1 MFLSTRRVL
10 STFRMF
16 SSAASDEV
24 LFEVK
29 NNVGI
34 ITLNR
39 SKVLNS
45 LNEPMVSAIYSKLKE
60 WENERSFVIVKGAG
74 EKAFCA
80 GGDVVSA
87 TRNTSEGIEFFR
99 KEYTM
104 DYLIGMYKKPFI
116 SLCDGITMGGG
127 VGISVHGPYRIATE
141 KTLFAMPETA
151 IGLFPD
157 VGGSYFLPRLQGKLG
172 LFLGLTGFRLKG
184 IDVVKAGVATH
195 FIPSE
200 NVTDLFNK
208 LVNSDADSIE
218 DILNK
223 TTVDISGKDFTL
235 SPYLDLINSCFGGES
250 IEQIQVL
257 LQNEGSQWS
266 KNTLELLSKVSPASL
281 KITKREIDLG
291 ASQNLRSCF
300 ITEFR
305 LARAALKKTIS
316 PDFYEGVRALLVD
329 KDKNPK
335 WSPASLQDIS
345 DSDVEKCFAPLPS
358 GEELDI

>member
-1 MFLSTRRVL
+1 MVLFCTFNTLQMFEILIIFLTLQLDIPIMFLSTRRFVPV
-10 STFRMF
+10 FRMF
-16 SSAASDEV
+16 SSASADEV

-39 SKVLNS
+39 TRVLNS

-60 WENERSFVIVKGAG
+60 WENERSFIIVKGAG

-87 TRNTSEGIEFFR
+87 TKNKAEGISFFR

-116 SLCDGITMGGG
+116 SICDGITMGGG

-172 LFLGLTGFRLKG
+172 LFLGLSGYRLKG
-184 IDVVKAGVATH
+184 IDVAKAGIATH

-200 NVTDLFNK
+200 KVPDLFEK
-208 LVNSDADSIE
+208 LVNASVDSIE
-218 DILNK
+218 NVLK
-223 TTVDISGKDFTL
+223 QTTVDISNKDFSL
-235 SPYLDLINSCFGGES
+235 NPYMDVINSCFSGNS
-250 IEQIQVL
+250 VEQILEL
-257 LQNEGSQWS
+257 LEKDGSQWARNIS
-266 KNTLELLSKVSPASL
+266 ELLSKVSPTSL
-281 KITKREIDLG
+281 KITKHEVDLG
-291 ASQNLRSCF
+291 ASQNLRDCF

-305 LARAALKKTIS
+305 LAKAALERTIS
-316 PDFYEGVRALLVD
+316 HDFYEGMILFVNFIPLV
-329 KDKNPK
+329 
-335 WSPASLQDIS
+335 
-345 DSDVEKCFAPLPS
+345 F
-358 GEELDI
+358 